1 MSRPEVGRLEMER
14 VGMEIK
20 DGERR
25 DVQRLEMERVGM

>member
-1 MSRPEVGRLEMER
+1 MVRLEMER